1 MEYNRIRQAVIL
13 AGGLGT
19 RLAPFT
25 KNNPKP
31 MYPFE
36 GKPFLEYLIMQIK
49 SFGITEIVLLLGY
62 LPQKI
67 MDYFETGEQYGVRLV
82 YRVTP
87 PEYDTG
93 TRMKEAESVLEDH
106 FLLLYCDNY
115 CPIDFDILQEAY
127 FKNHAMI
134 QITAYANKD
143 LYTKDNL
150 LLKDDGQVLCYDK
163 KRVTSGLKGVDIGY
177 AIINKRTLQ
186 LLPEE
191 NCNFEAVVYPEM
203 VKEGKMFAEVTEH
216 RYYSVG
222 SWQRI
227 ELTRQFFQPVKTI
240 FLDRD
245 GTLNVRPPKA
255 CYVEKPEEFVWI
267 DGAREAIVKLKNAG
281 YRIILISNQPG
292 IARGCLTEE
301 ALKNIHQKMQSEL
314 EKMGGEIDKIYY
326 CPHNWDEDCDCRKP
340 KPGMFYQAQK
350 EYSLNLRDCVM
361 IGDDERDMQ
370 AAQAAGCRGI
380 LVDDNYTLKCAV
392 DDLLRSIGR

>member
-1 MEYNRIRQAVIL
+1 
-13 AGGLGT
+13 
-19 RLAPFT
+19 
-25 KNNPKP
+25 
-31 MYPFE
+31 
-36 GKPFLEYLIMQIK
+36 
-49 SFGITEIVLLLGY
+49 
-62 LPQKI
+62 
-67 MDYFETGEQYGVRLV
+67 
-82 YRVTP
+82 
-87 PEYDTG
+87 
-93 TRMKEAESVLEDH
+93 
-106 FLLLYCDNY
+106 
-115 CPIDFDILQEAY
+115 
-127 FKNHAMI
+127 
-134 QITAYANKD
+134 
-143 LYTKDNL
+143 
-150 LLKDDGQVLCYDK
+150 
-163 KRVTSGLKGVDIGY
+163 
-177 AIINKRTLQ
+177 
-186 LLPEE
+186 
-191 NCNFEAVVYPEM
+191 M

-267 DGAREAIVKLKNAG
+267 DGAREAIVKLKNSG

-292 IARGCLTEE
+292 IARGYLTEE
-301 ALKNIHQKMQSEL
+301 TLKNIHQKMQSEL
-314 EKMGGEIDKIYY
+314 EKMGGKIDKIYY

-350 EYSLNLRDCVM
+350 EYSLNLKDCVM